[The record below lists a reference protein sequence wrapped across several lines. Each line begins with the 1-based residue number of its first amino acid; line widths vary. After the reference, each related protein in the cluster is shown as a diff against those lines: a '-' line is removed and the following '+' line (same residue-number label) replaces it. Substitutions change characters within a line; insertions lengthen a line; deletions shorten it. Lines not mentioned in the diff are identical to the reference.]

1 MRLRNLIRRTI
12 WIVPLLVCS
21 MWLLASASAA
31 SDDDD
36 DRPKFGP
43 WSAPV
48 NIGPPVNTTLPDA
61 QPFISKDGLSLYFV
75 RLEGSVPGAPQ
86 DIWVAKRSSK
96 SDNWGEP
103 QKLGPAINTPAT
115 EANPFVTKDGH
126 RMYFG
131 STRLDLGGFGRQDIY
146 VSWRPNKREDF
157 PTDPSGGWQE
167 PVNLGSGVNTTFGE
181 RAPIVFED
189 EETGVTTLYFT
200 SDRPGLGDH
209 DIYASTLQPDGTF
222 GPAVLVAELSSSSSD
237 EMPMISR
244 DGLEMFFI
252 SNRPGSTITPG
263 GIIRSRDIWVSARAS
278 TSDPW
283 GTPENL
289 DVVNA
294 RLGGPPINSPFHDGR
309 PSLSFDGKT
318 LYFFSA
324 FRNAGQPGG
333 NLSIFFD
340 IWMTTRTKLPESDED
355 NE

>member
-1 MRLRNLIRRTI
+1 MRPRNLIRIAT
-12 WIVPLLVCS
+12 WIFPLVVCS
-21 MWLLASASAA
+21 IWLLASASAA
-31 SDDDD
+31 SEDDDVA
-36 DRPKFGP
+36 RFGP

-48 NIGPPVNTTLPDA
+48 NIGPPVNTVGVDY
-61 QPFISKDGLSLYFV
+61 QPSISKDGLSLYFA
-75 RLEGSVPGAPQ
+75 RLEGIVAGGPQ
-86 DIWVAKRSSK
+86 DIWVAKRRSK
-96 SDNWGEP
+96 SDDWGEP
-103 QKLGPAINTPAT
+103 QKLGPAINTPAD
-115 EANPFVTKDGH
+115 EGHPFVTVDGH
-126 RMYFG
+126 WFYFY
-131 STRLDLGGFGRQDIY
+131 STRSDGFGGPDIY
-146 VSWRPNKREDF
+146 VSRRHNKREDF

-167 PVNLGSGVNTTFGE
+167 PVNLGIGVNTNSRE

-189 EETGVTTLYFT
+189 EETGVTTLYFD
-200 SDRPGLGDH
+200 SDRPGLGDF

-222 GPAVLVAELSSSSSD
+222 GPAVLVAELSSPSSD
-237 EMPMISR
+237 EHPTISR

-252 SNRPGSTITPG
+252 SNRPGSTLTPR
-263 GIIRSRDIWVSARAS
+263 GIPSRDIWVSARAS

-309 PSLSFDGKT
+309 PALSFDGKT

-340 IWMTTRTKLPESDED
+340 IWMTTRSKLPEPDED